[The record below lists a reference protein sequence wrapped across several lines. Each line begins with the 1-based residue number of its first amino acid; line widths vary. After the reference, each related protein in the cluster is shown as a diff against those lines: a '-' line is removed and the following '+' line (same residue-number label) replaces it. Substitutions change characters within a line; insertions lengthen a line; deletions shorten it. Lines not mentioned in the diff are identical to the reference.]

1 MIKREEKGRGRGTAA
16 QLRKTLQSFQPAK
29 EHRPPAGFYT
39 VPTKSTS
46 LSSPHCYERE
56 ELRGSSFIWIQPPT
70 NPLQLCTFCQALARE
85 PATRIYC
92 ISELLVTLQAFHTP
106 GGGQERRGITE
117 TLHWCNSTAVLQA
130 GIQPSPDMA
139 WHFREE
145 PKHQSGNEF
154 RRKGKTT
161 TSIQHRKNPKA
172 MRDKVP

>member
-1 MIKREEKGRGRGTAA
+1 MIKREKKGSGWGTEA
-16 QLRKTLQSFQPAK
+16 QLRNTLQSFQPAK
-29 EHRPPAGFYT
+29 EHRPLAGFYT
-39 VPTKSTS
+39 VPTESTL
-46 LSSPHCYERE
+46 LSSPDSYKRQ

-85 PATRIYC
+85 PAIRIYC
-92 ISELLVTLQAFHTP
+92 ISEPLVPPQAFHTP

-145 PKHQSGNEF
+145 PKHQSGNKF
-154 RRKGKTT
+154 KRKGKITICMAQKE
-161 TSIQHRKNPKA
+161 SKSY
-172 MRDKVP
+172 VG